1 VSGRWNAIM
10 TKRAFSKLLLFFGL
24 YEAVSIVALLQVISI
39 YRETHAGISLFF
51 TWFAVFMVL
60 MPFVSMARW
69 WLFRARATP
78 PDEK

>member
-1 VSGRWNAIM
+1 M

-24 YEAVSIVALLQVISI
+24 YEAVAIAMLQQVISI

-60 MPFVSMARW
+60 MPFVSMAKR

-78 PDEK
+78 SNEKKGSGSA